1 MARFEVL
8 SSIDPLLRISLE
20 PGESVAAESNAMVAM
35 DGSISLKG
43 ETRGGFFKSLARKFL
58 NDENFFQQS
67 FVADD
72 EPGSV
77 LLAPNLPGDVVVL
90 DVGERQYMLSDGAF
104 LAATDG
110 VELETKT
117 QSLGRALLGNSGGLF
132 LMATQGHGQI
142 ALSGFGS
149 IQAVDVKPGQKL
161 IVDNGHL
168 VAWDRELDYELSINT
183 ARSGL
188 LGKVSF
194 TASSRAK
201 GSF

>member
-77 LLAPNLPGDVVVL
+77 LLAPNLPGDVVLL

-132 LMATQGHGQI
+132 LMATQGRGQI

-168 VAWDRELDYELSINT
+168 VAWEI
-183 ARSGL
+183 G
-188 LGKVSF
+188 
-194 TASSRAK
+194 RAHV
-201 GSF
+201 

>member
-43 ETRGGFFKSLARKFL
+43 ETRGDFFKSLARKFL

-77 LLAPNLPGDVVVL
+77 RCLSRKISKNFQKAQADRLATMRGVFTSGNAN
-90 DVGERQYMLSDGAF
+90 ERP
-104 LAATDG
+104 TP
-110 VELETKT
+110 
-117 QSLGRALLGNSGGLF
+117 SL
-132 LMATQGHGQI
+132 
-142 ALSGFGS
+142 
-149 IQAVDVKPGQKL
+149 
-161 IVDNGHL
+161 
-168 VAWDRELDYELSINT
+168 
-183 ARSGL
+183 ARSACQGL
-188 LGKVSF
+188 G
-194 TASSRAK
+194 TDWERAYNRAR
-201 GSF
+201 GR